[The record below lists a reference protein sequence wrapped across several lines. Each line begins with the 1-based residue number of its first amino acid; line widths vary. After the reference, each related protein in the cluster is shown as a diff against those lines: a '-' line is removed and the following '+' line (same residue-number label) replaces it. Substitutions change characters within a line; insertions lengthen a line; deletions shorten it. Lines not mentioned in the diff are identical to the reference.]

1 MKGFLKEFK
10 EFAVKGN
17 MIDLAVG
24 MIVGS
29 AFTALVK
36 SVVDDLFMPILS
48 IFTGKLD
55 FNNMFL
61 PLAGQTTKVYAE
73 AVEQGAVFG
82 YGKFITQVISFVI
95 MAFVVFLFVKAMNK
109 LRKEEVAAPD
119 PETTKEC
126 PYCKSTINIDATRC
140 PNCTSKLEGFKIDPA
155 ELNA

>member
-1 MKGFLKEFK
+1 MKDFLKEFK

-36 SVVDDLFMPILS
+36 SVVDDLFMPLLS

-61 PLAGQTTKVYAE
+61 PLAGQETKVYAE

-109 LRKEEVAAPD
+109 LRKEEASAPE

-140 PNCTSKLEGFKIDPA
+140 PNCTSKLEGFKINPA